1 MNGNEKLTKAQRKA
15 LQKQEWQVEAERAQ
29 KKAQLK
35 SLGIWGGVA
44 ALVGIAILGL
54 AMFVNSSPTA
64 TNNGSK
70 SVPLTTDYD
79 IELGDK
85 NSKVTLIEYSDLQC
99 PACASYHPMVKKL
112 LEEYPNIH
120 FIYRNFPL
128 ISVHKNAQIAAQAG
142 YAANLQGKFWEM
154 ADLLF
159 SNQPDWEKSPTPQ
172 AIFANYA
179 QMLKMDTAKF
189 NQDMTGSEAKNFV
202 DNSYKQSIS
211 HSINSTPTFF
221 INGKSIAN
229 PTSYDEFKKLI
240 DDAFKK

>member
-1 MNGNEKLTKAQRKA
+1 MEKLTKAQKKA
-15 LQKQEWQVEAERAQ
+15 LQKQEWQVEAEKAKRNDQ
-29 KKAQLK
+29 IKK
-35 SLGIWGGVA
+35 LGLWGGVA

-54 AMFVNSSPTA
+54 AMFVNTSPTS
-64 TNNGSK
+64 TNKESR
-70 SVPLTTDYD
+70 SVPLSTDYD

-120 FIYRNFPL
+120 FVYRNFPL

-154 ADLLF
+154 ADALF
-159 SNQPDWEKSPTPQ
+159 TNQPDWEKSPSPQ
-172 AIFANYA
+172 TIFANYA
-179 QMLKMDTAKF
+179 QLLKMDTTKF
-189 NQDMTGSEAKNFV
+189 NQDMTSAQAKSFV

-211 HSINSTPTFF
+211 HGINSTPTFF
-221 INGKSIAN
+221 LNGKSI
-229 PTSYDEFKKLI
+229 TSPSSYEEFKKLI
-240 DDAFKK
+240 DNAFKK